1 MSETVKFKLFYF
13 IRYFGDALFYPF
25 MAIYFVSKGISESEL
40 GILLA
45 ITPIMTILVNPLW
58 NFLVKDAKTSRLI
71 LKIMTLIEG
80 IAIILITQVTGF
92 ELYALL
98 ITIIAF
104 FCSPFISIQDGF
116 AAVYSNK
123 ANIDYTSIRIQASVA
138 YVIASSIA
146 GVAVIWFDYQWLF
159 LLSGLFFLATA
170 IIGHWIKPVEETDQS
185 SQRPKRDLKAL
196 LTNASFYRYLIFFTL
211 VIGSVRIGDSFFGV
225 YITSARQ
232 LTTTEYGF
240 VFSGFILMEVLV
252 MRYLILH
259 PNQFSDRALYISA
272 TLMFGLRFLAYALQA
287 PIWLVVFA
295 TLFRGVAWGI
305 ILFVHIKAILRIVK
319 VENVFLGIMF
329 ISLTFSIYTGLG
341 SLYFGWFIE
350 QYGYEWFY
358 FIHMIIIMIG
368 LVFYLV
374 FPPLYKAEKT
384 LSHKEE
390 VYVKS

>member
-1 MSETVKFKLFYF
+1 MSETIKFKLFYF

-58 NFLVKDAKTSRLI
+58 NFIVKDAKTSRLI

-98 ITIIAF
+98 ITIVAF

-123 ANIDYTSIRIQASVA
+123 TNIDYTSIRIQASIA

-170 IIGHWIKPVEETDQS
+170 VIGQWIKPVEESDQS
-185 SQRPKRDLKAL
+185 NPKPKRDLKAL
-196 LTNASFYRYLIFFTL
+196 LTNSSFYRYLIFFTL

-225 YITSARQ
+225 YITSARH

-240 VFSGFILMEVLV
+240 VFSAFILMEVLV

-259 PNQFSDRALYISA
+259 PNQFSDRTLYISA
-272 TLMFGLRFLAYALQA
+272 TLMFGLRFLAYALHA
-287 PIWLVVFA
+287 PIWVIVFA

-329 ISLTFSIYTGLG
+329 ISLTFSIYTGIG

-358 FIHMIIIMIG
+358 LIHMIIIMIG